1 MKKPTVKKPKWSVAK
16 EEKLI
21 AAICA
26 VNDACNELGIEPLV
40 PMDAAKT
47 ILEHSAAFVEAMRKY
62 PLRVAKS
69 ASRFV
74 Q

>member
-1 MKKPTVKKPKWSVAK
+1 MKKPKWSPSK

-21 AAICA
+21 AAI
-26 VNDACNELGIEPLV
+26 VNLNNCCHELGIEPLV

-47 ILEHSAAFVEAMRKY
+47 ILEHSAAYVEAMKKY
-62 PLRVAKS
+62 PLRVAKA
-69 ASRFV
+69 ASKLV

>member
-1 MKKPTVKKPKWSVAK
+1 VRKPTVKKPKWTVTK

-26 VNDACNELGIEPLV
+26 VNDCCNELGIAPLV
-40 PMDAAKT
+40 PMEAAKT

-62 PLRVAKS
+62 PLQVAKS

>member
-1 MKKPTVKKPKWSVAK
+1 VRKPTVRKPRWTVTK
-16 EEKLI
+16 EQKLI

-26 VNDACNELGIEPLV
+26 VNDACNELGIAPLV
-40 PMDAAKT
+40 PMEAAKT
-47 ILEHSAAFVEAMRKY
+47 ILEHSAAFVEAMKKY
-62 PLRVAKS
+62 PLQVAKS

>member
-1 MKKPTVKKPKWSVAK
+1 VRKPTVKKPKWSVTK
-16 EEKLI
+16 EQKLI

-26 VNDACNELGIEPLV
+26 VNDACNELGLEPLV

-47 ILEHSAAFVEAMRKY
+47 ILEHSAAFVAAMKKY
-62 PLRVAKS
+62 PLQVAKS
-69 ASRFV
+69 ASRFI